1 MSTPDQRARDKDR
14 DAAIEVVEA
23 AWSDGRIVEADR
35 DKRIEELRRAQ
46 TLGEVQMLVHDLQST
61 PAPGPGPEP
70 GPEAGPE
77 PGHAAG
83 AVVPAAYLAPT
94 GYREYQPGGSSPAAD
109 PTPDPEAAEA
119 AGTEAGSEV
128 PPATWLPDTPA
139 QPPPHVP
146 YGSPMPTPA
155 PTASSARVSKRLLL
169 VPLVGVVVV
178 AVLAIGGITAIVN
191 AIRDNTT
198 SGVLG
203 ALDHQDANVISVQG
217 YTDLLDAV
225 REQSGSTTAFSAV
238 LYPTYAVVE
247 LPVDHRT
254 AHEEYWYWDGS
265 ELTSNDIKSSS
276 SFPRTDLASV
286 DPQVVVDLV
295 RKVRSKM
302 PDEDTWYAI
311 VRAPDESGA
320 AVWAYASNDFGDT
333 VYLGARPDGRITWD
347 STEH

>member
-1 MSTPDQRARDKDR
+1 MGSTFVA
-14 DAAIEVVEA
+14 
-23 AWSDGRIVEADR
+23 DGPPPAFPPPSPGFGGG
-35 DKRIEELRRAQ
+35 APFGAPQ
-46 TLGEVQMLVHDLQST
+46 A
-61 PAPGPGPEP
+61 PAPEP
-70 GPEAGPE
+70 
-77 PGHAAG
+77 
-83 AVVPAAYLAPT
+83 VPPPQAD
-94 GYREYQPGGSSPAAD
+94 PGGYGA
-109 PTPDPEAAEA
+109 
-119 AGTEAGSEV
+119 
-128 PPATWLPDTPA
+128 PPANYGAPPA
-139 QPPPHVP
+139 NYGAPPANYGAPPADFGAPQPAPAPLGAP
-146 YGSPMPTPA
+146 SGFGAPTPA

-333 VYLGARPDGRITWD
+333 VYLGARPDGRVTWD
-347 STEH
+347 STQH